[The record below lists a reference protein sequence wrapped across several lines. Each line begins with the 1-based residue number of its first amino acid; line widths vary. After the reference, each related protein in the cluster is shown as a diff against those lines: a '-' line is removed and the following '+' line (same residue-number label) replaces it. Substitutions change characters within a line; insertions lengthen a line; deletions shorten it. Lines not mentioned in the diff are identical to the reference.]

1 MDCKIFQIN
10 LTFLEKFVLMRTNG
24 KRGNWD
30 MNHRQQ
36 QALETK
42 QKLIHS
48 AKKLMASQNYD
59 SITVDQIVADCGV
72 AKGTFYHYFRSKD
85 ELLTQIC
92 HSVYDNLNQ
101 QAETLTQL
109 SCLEKIGWFI
119 SNWHQLMSSYN
130 LQFARQTVQL
140 YANSAESGKYGENL
154 SQMEKGIEIL
164 QKYLTEAVQQGELK
178 PSTPVPILAKAL
190 MFTMQGST
198 LYHCMH
204 EHDFDVLAWNQDFMQ
219 HIFHPLLQPYLT
231 VPWPR

>member
-1 MDCKIFQIN
+1 
-10 LTFLEKFVLMRTNG
+10 
-24 KRGNWD
+24 
-30 MNHRQQ
+30 
-36 QALETK
+36 
-42 QKLIHS
+42 
-48 AKKLMASQNYD
+48 
-59 SITVDQIVADCGV
+59 
-72 AKGTFYHYFRSKD
+72 
-85 ELLTQIC
+85 
-92 HSVYDNLNQ
+92 
-101 QAETLTQL
+101 
-109 SCLEKIGWFI
+109 
-119 SNWHQLMSSYN
+119 MSSYN